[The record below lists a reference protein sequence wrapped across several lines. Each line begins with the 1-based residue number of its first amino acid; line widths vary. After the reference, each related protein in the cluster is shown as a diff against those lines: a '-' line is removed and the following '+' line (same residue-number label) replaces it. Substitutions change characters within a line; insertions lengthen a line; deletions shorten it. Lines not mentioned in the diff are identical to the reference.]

1 MSPMSIPLTQT
12 CPQCEADMELLT
24 TADDGEVV
32 VYECPDCGCQVE
44 NRVEDPE
51 PDDDQDSTELPPG
64 DQESLEGLEPDD
76 AS

>member
-1 MSPMSIPLTQT
+1 MSPMPIPLTQT

-44 NRVEDPE
+44 QRVEDAE
-51 PDDDQDSTELPPG
+51 PDDDQDSPEPPPDDEDALEGFEPG
-64 DQESLEGLEPDD
+64 D